1 MTMLVFAAVTA
12 IALAI
17 GWATV
22 AVALRQS
29 PQGQVTVDEAGPDSG
44 WFITPAHVRLW

>member
-1 MTMLVFAAVTA
+1 MTSFVFAALTA
-12 IALAI
+12 IALTI

-29 PQGQVTVDEAGPDSG
+29 AQEQVTMEEASRKAG